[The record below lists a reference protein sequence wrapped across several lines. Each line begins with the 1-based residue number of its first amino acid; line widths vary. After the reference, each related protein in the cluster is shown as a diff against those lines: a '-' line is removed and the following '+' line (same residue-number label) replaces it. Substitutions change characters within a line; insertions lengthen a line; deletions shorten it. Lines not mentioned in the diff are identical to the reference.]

1 MFLCLQPSDK
11 MKNAEMTLINLAH
24 ALLDIH
30 PSSHGNFVENVNA
43 IFDTA
48 KCVAE
53 SKACRSLVDVG
64 YTITAFVEFGDSIAN
79 VSIFKLSTDY
89 NLTLV
94 GTCAGKPI
102 PEVSMVHNDGVHKS
116 KSFSGTY

>member
-1 MFLCLQPSDK
+1 MFLCLKPSDK
-11 MKNAEMTLINLAH
+11 MKNAELTLINLAH
-24 ALLDIH
+24 VLLDIH
-30 PSSHGNFVENVNA
+30 PSNYYFADNVNA

-53 SKACRSLVDVG
+53 SKACRSLVEVG

-102 PEVSMVHNDGVHKS
+102 PEVSMVHNDGVHES
-116 KSFSGTY
+116 KSFSGSY